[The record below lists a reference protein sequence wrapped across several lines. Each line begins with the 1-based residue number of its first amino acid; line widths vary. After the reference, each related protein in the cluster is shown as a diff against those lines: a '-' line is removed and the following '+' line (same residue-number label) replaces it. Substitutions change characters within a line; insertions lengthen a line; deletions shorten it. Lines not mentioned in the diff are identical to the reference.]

1 VGIRGARAPTA
12 HATVTDTHTTPSMH
26 DVAQLA
32 GVSAATVSRA
42 LHGRPGVADSTR
54 DRVLA
59 AAESLSYTLSPI
71 ASRLASGRTHTV
83 GVLVPHAARW
93 RVAQTVAGAESVL
106 REHALDVLLYDIG
119 EPEAR
124 ERFFTQLPLRR
135 RVDAVLAVAMLFT
148 EAEARSLRELDV
160 PVAVVGTALP
170 GAWSVRI
177 DERAAVHTA
186 LEHLRNLGHH
196 RIGMIAT
203 DGDARRRAYR
213 DLSGPDVDEDL
224 LVVVPHGLD
233 GGRDAMRRL
242 LRLPA
247 PPTAVITDSDELAFG
262 ALSALR
268 AAGKNVALVGLD
280 DHELSGLLDLT
291 TVRQRASDQGC
302 LAAGMLLRAMAT
314 DARDPED
321 VILPTALVQRASTWP
336 V

>member
-1 VGIRGARAPTA
+1 MTQS
-12 HATVTDTHTTPSMH
+12 HTTPSMH

-59 AAESLSYTLSPI
+59 AAESLSYVLSPI

-124 ERFFTQLPLRR
+124 ERFFNQMPLRR
-135 RVDAVLAVAMLFT
+135 RVDAVLAVAMRFT
-148 EAEARSLRELDV
+148 DAEARALRELDV

-177 DERAAVHTA
+177 DEAAAVRTA
-186 LEHLRNLGHH
+186 VDHLRALGHR

-203 DGDARRRAYR
+203 DDDGRRQAYR
-213 DLSGPDVDEDL
+213 DLAGPDVDEDL

-233 GGRDAMRRL
+233 GGRDAMRHL
-242 LRLPA
+242 LRLPS
-247 PPTAVITDSDELAFG
+247 PPTAVFTDSDELAFG
-262 ALSALR
+262 ALSTLR
-268 AAGKNVALVGLD
+268 ATGKNVALVGLD
-280 DHELSGLLDLT
+280 DHELSALLDLT
-291 TVRQRASDQGC
+291 TVRQRATDQGC
-302 LAAGMLLRAMAT
+302 LAAGMLLRALAAV
-314 DARDPED
+314 DRHPED
-321 VILPTALVQRASTWP
+321 VILPTTLVLRASTWP
-336 V
+336 LDAPRPSPS